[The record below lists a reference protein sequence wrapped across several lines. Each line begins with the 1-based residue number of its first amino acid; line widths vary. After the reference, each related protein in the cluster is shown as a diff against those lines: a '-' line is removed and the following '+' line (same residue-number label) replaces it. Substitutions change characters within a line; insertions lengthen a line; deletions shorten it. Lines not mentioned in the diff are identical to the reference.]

1 MTQSAET
8 TPSPNDSSI
17 AKLMGSVLIMRTVM
31 DTSTKLFFPYLSVI
45 AAGLGTTTVEL
56 GKLLSW
62 RDLASLLSPFLGA
75 TADKRG
81 YRKVIAACLAASGAG
96 LLTIYF
102 SQSTT
107 GFLIGIMLAAL
118 GGAGAG
124 PNIVAYLSHRL
135 PWDRRSRG
143 LGIIE
148 YAWGL
153 ASIIGV
159 SASGLLIAATNWR
172 MPFLII
178 GCLAFVFAVVY
189 LWFPPARQG
198 LDEPIPQDD
207 ADRLTGMAWLQDFFD
222 LGPNRRSAWF
232 TLVGDSLTRFAGFL
246 LFINFGT
253 WLADQF
259 DLDAA
264 GIAAAVFW
272 LGFSDIT
279 GSVLVSLL
287 GDRIGK
293 RTSVIVGT
301 LLGALFFGLLP
312 YWTGG
317 FFVVVIGIFL
327 ARACFEFSIVSYL
340 VLASEQSPEHR
351 GKMMT
356 LRVAFSLVSSFS
368 SARFGPQLYEAFDVA
383 GFAWPAAVSLALSAV
398 IAILF
403 VQTDTVSSV

>member
-1 MTQSAET
+1 MTQPAET
-8 TPSPNDSSI
+8 TPVPQDQST
-17 AKLMGSVLIMRTVM
+17 AKLMASVLVMRIVM
-31 DTSTKLFFPYLSVI
+31 DTSNKLFFPYLSVI

-62 RDLASLLSPFLGA
+62 RDLASLVSPFLGA

-81 YRKVIAACLAASGAG
+81 YRRVISACLAASGTG

-107 GFLIGIMLAAL
+107 GFLIGIMLAAF

-135 PWDRRSRG
+135 PWNKRSRG

-159 SASGLLIAATNWR
+159 SASGFLIAATSWR

-178 GCLAFVFAVVY
+178 GCLAFVFAFVY
-189 LWFPPARQG
+189 LRFPPAGRETSDTHTHNEAGQ
-198 LDEPIPQDD
+198 LSITE
-207 ADRLTGMAWLQDFFD
+207 RVREFLD

-232 TLVGDSLTRFAGFL
+232 TLIGDSLTRFAGFL

-253 WLADQF
+253 WLDDQF
-259 DLDAA
+259 DLGAA

-272 LGFSDIT
+272 LGFSDIA
-279 GSVLVSLL
+279 GSVSVSVL

-293 RTSVIVGT
+293 RNSVIGGTILGAFFFT
-301 LLGALFFGLLP
+301 LLPFWAGGL
-312 YWTGG
+312 
-317 FFVVVIGIFL
+317 VIIVIGIFV

-356 LRVAFSLVSSFS
+356 MRVAFSLVSSFS
-368 SARFGPQLYEAFDVA
+368 SARFGPQLYEAFDVP
-383 GFAWPAAVSLALSAV
+383 GFAWPAAV
-398 IAILF
+398 
-403 VQTDTVSSV
+403 